1 MAQKN
6 FEKSLVAGKREEK
19 VQGVSRAQARAR
31 AADGEARLE
40 AVVWPCPW
48 KYGQTIGVSSHALRQ
63 LQDGGE
69 RYGHS

>member
-19 VQGVSRAQARAR
+19 VQGVSRAR

-48 KYGQTIGVSSHALRQ
+48 KYGLTIGVSSHALRQ